1 MQSDGVR
8 DALVRTY
15 KSRLASSSIGRFLRD
30 WAAAGLTD
38 TLQSQKAG
46 TWSPSECTARPG
58 PLGHMPLLTHPL
70 WPPLV
75 HAAGCLPRSTQ
86 PPLLYCRNLW
96 ALFADGIHP
105 VKDMPLLHFCTRIL
119 RQSHSQVWG
128 QRLLFPLQG
137 SYFPTNLTARFSVFH
152 ASEDKSHV
160 IIAVLEEGRVTSH
173 PKE

>member
-1 MQSDGVR
+1 MKLGETSAMGHYAAPSSTPPSGMRFMTCSLMGSVTH
-8 DALVRTY
+8 LYTY

-58 PLGHMPLLTHPL
+58 PLRHMLLLTHPL

-105 VKDMPLLHFCTRIL
+105 VKDMPLLHFCARIL

-137 SYFPTNLTARFSVFH
+137 S
-152 ASEDKSHV
+152 
-160 IIAVLEEGRVTSH
+160 
-173 PKE
+173 

>member
-1 MQSDGVR
+1 MKHGETSAMGHYAAPSSTPPTGMRFMTCSLMGSVTH
-8 DALVRTY
+8 LYTY

-75 HAAGCLPRSTQ
+75 HAAGCLPD
-86 PPLLYCRNLW
+86 PL
-96 ALFADGIHP
+96 
-105 VKDMPLLHFCTRIL
+105 
-119 RQSHSQVWG
+119 S
-128 QRLLFPLQG
+128 LLF
-137 SYFPTNLTARFSVFH
+137 FTAGISGLCLRTEYTQSKTCP
-152 ASEDKSHV
+152 SC
-160 IIAVLEEGRVTSH
+160 TSAQ
-173 PKE
+173 EF